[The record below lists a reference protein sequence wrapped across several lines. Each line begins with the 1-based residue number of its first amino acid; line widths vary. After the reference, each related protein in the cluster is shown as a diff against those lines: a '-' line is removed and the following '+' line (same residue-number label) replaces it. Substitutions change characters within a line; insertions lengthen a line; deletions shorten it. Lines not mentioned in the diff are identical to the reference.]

1 MDCILYINNS
11 DSRVF
16 NKKLTPV
23 IPHDAEAPEIPIN
36 ILEDSSIVDPTFIFS
51 SAANVLQAN
60 YMFVP
65 ELGRYYYITDIVLT
79 GKLFECHC
87 HIDVL
92 ETYKD
97 QIKVLPAVIAR
108 QESQNNVM
116 LTDGLIKT
124 YANPEIEIRRS
135 SGGFTD
141 FQYIFCVAG

>member
-1 MDCILYINNS
+1 MNINLFQNNS
-11 DSRVF
+11 DTNVVS
-16 NKKLTPV
+16 KSLTAKGTVTGVLREGCSIIDPV
-23 IPHDAEAPEIPIN
+23 IRIEGIAGTDLPYLNYLEIV
-36 ILEDSSIVDPTFIFS
+36 EF
-51 SAANVLQAN
+51 
-60 YMFVP
+60 
-65 ELGRYYYITDIVLT
+65 GRYYYIKDIVIV
-79 GKLFECHC
+79 GKLLECHC

>member
-1 MDCILYINNS
+1 MTINLFQNNS
-11 DSRVF
+11 DKNVVS
-16 NKKLTPV
+16 KSLTAKGTVTGTLREDCSIIDPV
-23 IPHDAEAPEIPIN
+23 IKIEGISGSDLPYLN
-36 ILEDSSIVDPTFIFS
+36 YLEVVEF
-51 SAANVLQAN
+51 
-60 YMFVP
+60 
-65 ELGRYYYITDIVLT
+65 GRYYYITDIVLT

-135 SGGFTD
+135 SSGFTD

>member
-1 MDCILYINNS
+1 MTINLFQNNS
-11 DSRVF
+11 DKNVVS
-16 NKKLTPV
+16 KSLTAKGTVTGTLREDCSIIDPV
-23 IPHDAEAPEIPIN
+23 IKIEGISGSDLPYLN
-36 ILEDSSIVDPTFIFS
+36 YLEVVDF
-51 SAANVLQAN
+51 
-60 YMFVP
+60 
-65 ELGRYYYITDIVLT
+65 GRYYYITDIVLT

>member
-1 MDCILYINNS
+1 MTINLFQNNS
-11 DSRVF
+11 DKNVVS
-16 NKKLTPV
+16 KSLTAKGTVTGTLREDCSIIDPV
-23 IPHDAEAPEIPIN
+23 IKIEGISGNDLPYLN
-36 ILEDSSIVDPTFIFS
+36 YLEVVEF
-51 SAANVLQAN
+51 
-60 YMFVP
+60 
-65 ELGRYYYITDIVLT
+65 GRYYYITDIVLT

>member
-1 MDCILYINNS
+1 MTINLFQNNS
-11 DSRVF
+11 DKNVVS
-16 NKKLTPV
+16 KSLTAKGTVTGTLREDCSIIDPV
-23 IPHDAEAPEIPIN
+23 IKIEGISGSDLPYLN
-36 ILEDSSIVDPTFIFS
+36 YLEVVDF
-51 SAANVLQAN
+51 
-60 YMFVP
+60 
-65 ELGRYYYITDIVLT
+65 GRYYYITDIVLT
-79 GKLFECHC
+79 GKLYECHC

>member
-1 MDCILYINNS
+1 MTINLFQNNS
-11 DSRVF
+11 DKNVVS
-16 NKKLTPV
+16 KSLTAKGTV
-23 IPHDAEAPEIPIN
+23 TGTLREDCSIIEPIIKIEGISGSDLPYLN
-36 ILEDSSIVDPTFIFS
+36 YLEVVDF
-51 SAANVLQAN
+51 
-60 YMFVP
+60 
-65 ELGRYYYITDIVLT
+65 GRYYYITDIVLT

>member
-1 MDCILYINNS
+1 MTINLFQNNS
-11 DSRVF
+11 DKNVVS
-16 NKKLTPV
+16 KSLTAKGTVTGTLREDCSIIDPV
-23 IPHDAEAPEIPIN
+23 IKIEGISGSDLPYLN
-36 ILEDSSIVDPTFIFS
+36 YLEVVEF
-51 SAANVLQAN
+51 
-60 YMFVP
+60 
-65 ELGRYYYITDIVLT
+65 GRYYYITDIVLA
-79 GKLFECHC
+79 GKLYECHC

-92 ETYKD
+92 ETYED
-97 QIKVLPAVIAR
+97 QIIVLPAVIAR

>member
-1 MDCILYINNS
+1 MTINLFQNNS
-11 DSRVF
+11 DKNVVS
-16 NKKLTPV
+16 KSLTAKGTV
-23 IPHDAEAPEIPIN
+23 TGTLREDCSIIDPIIKIEGISGSDLPYLN
-36 ILEDSSIVDPTFIFS
+36 YLEVVEF
-51 SAANVLQAN
+51 
-60 YMFVP
+60 
-65 ELGRYYYITDIVLT
+65 GRYYYITDIVLT